1 MPEVHSQLSRVPN
14 CGERFHFFD
23 DGKTSPSRHFIVEI
37 TKVIS
42 WDQLQSHDLI
52 KEITEEQKQCTW
64 LYAPTTDYVLQGQ
77 LLGTD
82 IEPLWFIRTHEGGW
96 FSIDFWAG
104 ELDIDGSRF
113 KEIIDNEFKYFKDCE
128 EWKTLEDAKNW
139 YNEKSDV
146 TKEML
151 ENIIE

>member
-1 MPEVHSQLSRVPN
+1 MPEAQSQISRVPN
-14 CGERFHFFD
+14 CGECFHFFD
-23 DGKTSPSRHFIVEI
+23 DGKNSPSRHFIVEI

-64 LYAPTTDYVLQGQ
+64 LYAPITDYTLQGQ

-82 IEPLWFIRTHEGGW
+82 IEPLWFIRTREGSW
-96 FSIDFWAG
+96 FSIGFWAG
-104 ELDIDGSRF
+104 ELDIDGLRF
-113 KEIIDNEFKYFKDCE
+113 KEIVDTEFKYFKDSE
-128 EWKTLEDAKNW
+128 KWETWEDAKNW
-139 YNEKSDV
+139 YNEKSGV